1 MDVLAS
7 ISLPCSVGELET
19 TLRIAGDKGHWHD
32 AKVRVSEDLRTLE
45 VYIPQPPPLKQ
56 GE

>member
-7 ISLPCSVGELET
+7 ISLPCSVGALET

-32 AKVRVSEDLRTLE
+32 AQVRVTEDKTTLE
-45 VYIPQPPPLKQ
+45 VYIPQPPPKKQ

>member
-1 MDVLAS
+1 MDVITS

-19 TLRIAGDKGHWHD
+19 TIRIAADKGHWHD
-32 AKVRVSEDLRTLE
+32 AKVRVTEDLKTLE
-45 VYIPQPPPLKQ
+45 VCIPQPPPRKQ